1 MNSKLVIS
9 FFFLLLLSILNFDA
23 KAESGTRESSVT
35 LQSMDGL

>member
-23 KAESGTRESSVT
+23 NAATGTTKSSVT
-35 LQSMDGL
+35 LQSKVGS